1 MHQRPG
7 YTLAI
12 FLLGMVLLSACDAR
26 KKPEIAAQD
35 PTWSSI
41 ISARTAGVV
50 SRKSKVRVVFV
61 NDVVGKE
68 LVGQDAAGYL
78 KFDPSI
84 KGSASFVSEREI
96 LFAPQQDLAQGRYY
110 RAVLNPKGL
119 SGIPE
124 RLAAYEF
131 VFQAMAQEFEVTT
144 TGLSTSP
151 DSDKTMILTG
161 ALVTADV
168 DEAERVEK
176 VLSATYRGQAVKID
190 WQHNP
195 DGRRHDYTIAGLE
208 RDASNQSVKLAWNGK
223 PIEVDNQG
231 ERGIEVPARNVFK
244 VTQVHIARD
253 TQQYIE
259 VFFSDTLDARQNLK
273 GLVRLGGGGFSA
285 RVDGNQLKIYP
296 DRGAEGDV
304 AVTIDAGVRNAK
316 GERLAA
322 EFTQTVTFVS
332 EKPKLRFVGKGAILP
347 DNKVLS
353 VPFEAVNL
361 RAVRVTAFRVYENN
375 IGQFLQ
381 TNKLDGGNEL
391 NRVGRYLWRK
401 TIHLTTPEANKWN
414 RYSID
419 VSELFRDHPGG
430 LFRLSL
436 SFARADSTFVCPG
449 ATPTTVDETEK
460 VPISADDYGAQE
472 YSAWDYAEDYYGEN
486 QDDNSWSEREDPC
499 KSAYYRYAQGIKDER
514 NFLASNIGLLAKRDA
529 RGHLLIV
536 ATDLRNATPLKGVE
550 LALMNFQNQQIAR
563 LSTNG
568 DGFAELDMKDTPF
581 YISASKDGQK
591 GYLKLSNGA
600 ALPTSHFDVGG
611 EQVRAGIKGIIYGER
626 GVWRPGDDIH
636 LTFVLQDRDKK
647 LPPGH
652 PVTMELYNPKGQLM
666 QTLSNSTPVNSF
678 YRFTLKTATEA
689 PTGNWTAKAVI
700 GGTTFS
706 KSLPIE
712 TVMPNRLKVE
722 LDFGKE
728 RLLGSET
735 LKGKLFGQWL
745 SGATAAGLKADVK
758 LKLTPAATHFER
770 NADFV
775 FDDPARE
782 FKSEPEVIFE
792 DTLDDQGRAT
802 LSRKLD
808 LDKQAPGMLTA
819 GFTSRVFERGGAFSI
834 ARMSLAYSPY
844 DNYVGIKLPKG
855 DQSRDMLLTDKSHA
869 VEIATLSADGKPVS
883 LKSVQVTL
891 YKVDWRWW
899 WDRSGDSLAQY
910 ASASHSGV
918 VHQGKIAT
926 SNGRGLWN
934 FEIKYPAWGRYLVR
948 ACDTEGQH
956 CTGKLFYIDW
966 PGWAGRAREQA
977 GPGASALSFTA
988 DKSEYNVGEVA
999 KLQLPEATQGRAL
1012 VTLES
1017 GTRILD
1023 QRWIEFGKDRTGF
1036 DVPITQGMSPN
1047 VYVSVTLIQPHAG
1060 KDNDRPIRLYGII
1073 PLKVN
1078 DLKTRLSP
1086 VVHAPEE
1093 WAPESNVA
1101 VEVSERDGRAM
1112 TYTLAVVDEGL
1123 LGLTSYKTPALHDH
1137 FYKREALGVNTW
1149 DLFDEVAGAYGGELE
1164 RLLALGGSDAVKAE
1178 DLQDDKKRF
1187 PPVVRFLG
1195 PFELKAQGKNKHDL
1209 KLPPYVGAVRVMVIA
1224 GQDSAY
1230 GSVDKSVY
1238 VRQPLMLLATV
1249 PRVLGPDEE
1258 LTVPVSLFVMDKD
1271 IRDVKLKIE
1280 ADQHFE
1286 VLGGDTVT
1294 VGFTRPEEKLGLLRL
1309 KVRSTLGKA
1318 RLGFVATA
1326 GKHQARSEIYIDI
1339 RSPNPPT
1346 SQYQR
1351 KALKPGETW
1360 DAQVLPHGLVGTN
1373 VVSMEI
1379 SAVPPLNLER
1389 RLQYLIRYPHGCIE
1403 QTTSA
1408 AFPQIYLPALVK
1420 LSDDKKKEVERY
1432 VQAGVDRLRGFQLP
1446 NGGFTYWP
1454 GGFAT
1459 AVGYEAYNG
1468 WSTNYAGHFLLEAQ
1482 KQGYQIP
1489 SGMLVDWARHQKSLA
1504 QSWTAGSQR
1513 STLDQTYRLY
1523 TLALA
1528 GQPELGAM
1536 NRLRESGRLSV
1547 AERWQLAAAYKLAG
1561 VNDAAQDLVKGSGV
1575 EVGDYAQPDYTF
1587 GSRVRDAAIV
1597 LNSMLIL
1604 DRLDQAKPVVE
1615 LISAELAS
1623 EGWYSTQSVA
1633 FSLLAMAQFTGA
1645 REVAA
1650 FGFERQIG
1658 DAKIEKLKTGA
1669 PVYTAELAGIA
1680 QSGTTVKLRNTSD
1693 RNLFASIVV
1702 RGVSKAGEEK
1712 ESAAGLEIDVKYID
1726 SDGNTID
1733 STRLRQGADLVAQ
1746 VSVHNSGNAQIDNL
1760 ALTQILPSGWEI
1772 HNARLDNAQGS
1783 AALALVDYEDI
1794 RDDRV
1799 YRYFSLKSGE
1809 TKRFTTQL
1817 NASYLGRYYLPA
1829 LSVEAMYD
1837 ASKQAR
1843 TRGLWVEVVK

>member
-1 MHQRPG
+1 MKFHRV
-7 YTLAI
+7 YTLTAFV
-12 FLLGMVLLSACDAR
+12 FLLATLLSACDTG
-26 KKPEIAAQD
+26 KKPKIETQD

-41 ISARTAGVV
+41 ISARTSGLV
-50 SRKSKVRVVFV
+50 SRKSKLRVVFV

-68 LVGQDAAGYL
+68 MVGQDASGYL
-78 KFDPSI
+78 KLSPSI
-84 KGSASFVSEREI
+84 KGNASFVSERE
-96 LFAPQQDLAQGRYY
+96 LVFTPQEDMDQGRYY
-110 RAVLNPKGL
+110 RAVLKAKGL

-124 RLAAYEF
+124 RLDQYEF

-144 TGLSTSP
+144 AGVTPSP
-151 DSDKTMILTG
+151 ATDKEMILSG

-176 VLSATYRGQAVKID
+176 VLTATYRGHPVKIE
-190 WQHNP
+190 WQHNA
-195 DGRRHDYTIAGLE
+195 DGRRHDFNIAGLA
-208 RDASNQSVKLAWNGK
+208 RDTSNQMLKLQWNGK
-223 PIEVDNQG
+223 HIEVDNRG
-231 ERGIEVPARNVFK
+231 EREIEIPARNVFK
-244 VTQVHIARD
+244 ITNVQIARD
-253 TQQYIE
+253 TQQYVE
-259 VFFSDTLDARQNLK
+259 VVFSDTLDTRQNLR
-273 GLVRLGGGGFSA
+273 GLVRLGTGGQNV
-285 RVDGNQLKIYP
+285 RVNGSQLKVYP
-296 DRGAEGDV
+296 EQVAEGDV
-304 AVTIDAGVRNAK
+304 ILTVDAAVRNAK
-316 GERLAA
+316 GEPLTA
-322 EFTQTVTFVS
+322 EFKETVTFVS
-332 EKPKLRFVGKGAILP
+332 EKPKVRFVGKGAILP

-381 TNKLDGGNEL
+381 TNKLDGNNEL

-401 TIHLTTPEANKWN
+401 TLHLSAPKANKWN

-419 VSELFRDHPGG
+419 VSELFRQDPGG

-436 SFARADSTFVCPG
+436 SFVRADSTFACAG
-449 ATPTTVDETEK
+449 QTVAAADDTEK
-460 VPISADDYGAQE
+460 MPKSADDYGANE
-472 YSAWDYAEDYYGEN
+472 YSAWDYAEDYYGQNE
-486 QDDNSWSEREDPC
+486 DGTSWSDREDPC
-499 KSAYYRYAQGIKDER
+499 KPAYYRYAQGIKDER

-536 ATDLRNATPLKGVE
+536 ATDLSSATPLKGAE
-550 LALMNFQNQQIAR
+550 LTLMNFQNQKIGA
-563 LSTNG
+563 LSTDG
-568 DGFAELDMKDTPF
+568 DGFAQLEVKDTPF
-581 YISASKDGQK
+581 YVVASKNGQK
-591 GYLKLSNGA
+591 GYLKLTNGT

-611 EQVRAGIKGIIYGER
+611 EEVRAGIKGIIYGER

-647 LPPGH
+647 LPAGH
-652 PVTMELYNPKGQLM
+652 PVSMELYNPKGQLI
-666 QTLSNSTPVNSF
+666 QTMSNSTPVNGF
-678 YRFTLKTATEA
+678 YRFTLKTASEA

-700 GGTTFS
+700 GGTTFT

-722 LDFGKE
+722 LDFGKP

-758 LKLTPAATHFER
+758 LKLTPVPTTFER
-770 NADFV
+770 SADFV

-782 FKSEPEVIFE
+782 FSSEAEVIFE
-792 DTLDDQGRAT
+792 DTLDDQGRANVN
-802 LSRKLD
+802 RRLD
-808 LDKQAPGMLTA
+808 LDKQAPGMLNA
-819 GFTSRVFERGGAFSI
+819 SFTSRVFERGGAFSV
-834 ARMSLAYSPY
+834 ARMSLPYSPY
-844 DNYVGIKLPKG
+844 DNYVGIKIPKG
-855 DQSRDMLLTDKSHA
+855 DQSRDMLLTDKSHT
-869 VEIATLSADGKPVS
+869 VEIASLNADGKPVS
-883 LKSVQVTL
+883 LKSVQLTL

-910 ASASHSGV
+910 ATASHSSV
-918 VHQGKIAT
+918 VHQGSIAT
-926 SNGRGLWN
+926 RDGRGQWN
-934 FEIKYPAWGRYLVR
+934 FEIKYPAWGRYLLR
-948 ACDTEGQH
+948 ACDTEGNH

-966 PGWAGRAREQA
+966 PGWAGRAREQT
-977 GPGASALSFTA
+977 GPGANALSFTS
-988 DKSEYNVGEVA
+988 DKTEYNVGEVA
-999 KLQLPEATQGRAL
+999 KLQLPDATQGRAL

-1023 QRWIEFGKDRTGF
+1023 QRWIEFGKDRTKF
-1036 DVPITQGMSPN
+1036 EVPITQGMSPN

-1060 KDNDRPIRLYGII
+1060 KDNDRPIRLYGVI

-1078 DLKTRLSP
+1078 DPKTRLSP
-1086 VVHAPEE
+1086 VVHVPDE

-1137 FYKREALGVNTW
+1137 FYKREALGVSTW
-1149 DLFDEVAGAYGGELE
+1149 DLFDDVAGAYGGELE

-1178 DLQDDKKRF
+1178 DMQDEKKRF
-1187 PPVVRFLG
+1187 PPVVRFFG
-1195 PFELKAQGKNKHDL
+1195 PFEFKGKKNKHDL

-1224 GQDSAY
+1224 GQDGAY
-1230 GSVDKSVY
+1230 GSADKSVY

-1271 IRDVKLKIE
+1271 IRDVVLKVD
-1280 ADQHFE
+1280 ADKHFE
-1286 VLGGDTVT
+1286 VIGGNSVT
-1294 VGFTRPEEKLGLLRL
+1294 VSFTRPEEKLGLLRL
-1309 KVRSTLGKA
+1309 KVRSTPGKA
-1318 RLGFVATA
+1318 RLGFIATS

-1339 RSPNPPT
+1339 RSPNPPS

-1360 DAQVLPHGLVGTN
+1360 EAQVVPHGLEGTN
-1373 VVSMEI
+1373 VVSMEL

-1389 RLQYLIRYPHGCIE
+1389 RLEYLVRYPHGCIE

-1454 GGFAT
+1454 GGFASS
-1459 AVGYEAYNG
+1459 AAYEAYNG

-1482 KQGYQIP
+1482 KKGYQIP
-1489 SGMLVDWARHQKSLA
+1489 SGMLSSWTSHQKSLA

-1561 VNDAAQDLVKGSGV
+1561 VNDAAQDLVKSIGV
-1575 EVGDYAQPDYTF
+1575 DVGDYTQPDHTF

-1597 LNSMLIL
+1597 LNSMLTL

-1658 DAKIEKLKTGA
+1658 SAKVEKLKTGA
-1669 PVYTAELAGIA
+1669 PVFTGELPGIP

-1712 ESAAGLEIDVKYID
+1712 ESAAGLAIDVDYV
-1726 SDGNTID
+1726 DGNGNNVDVTK
-1733 STRLRQGADLVAQ
+1733 LKQGADMVAR
-1746 VSVHNSGNAQIDNL
+1746 VSVRNTSNVKLDNL

-1772 HNARLDNAQGS
+1772 HNARMDSAQGG
-1783 AALALVDYEDI
+1783 AAKAPVDYEDI

-1799 YRYFSLKSGE
+1799 YRYFSLKPGE
-1809 TKRFTTQL
+1809 VKHFTTQI

-1843 TRGLWVEVVK
+1843 TRGLWVNVVK